1 MRRLPPLQEQ
11 PDYMER
17 VLRSFWVRS
26 WSEDRDVHTVE
37 DITAVGR
44 AAGMQESQI
53 QRCLQLMATPA
64 VKSKLKVIKTIGIL
78 KFVWIPPG
86 HYFVHS
92 QLIVHWCSTP
102 GL

>member
-1 MRRLPPLQEQ
+1 MRRLPPLQEH

-64 VKSKLKVIKTIGIL
+64 VKSKLKVPNYWNIKIGL
-78 KFVWIPPG
+78 DSSRP
-86 HYFVHS
+86 
-92 QLIVHWCSTP
+92 LLCS
-102 GL
+102 

>member
-1 MRRLPPLQEQ
+1 MLVATLHTRHTLRQARVGRLPLLLQEY

-26 WSEDRDVHTVE
+26 WSEDQDVHTVE

-64 VKSKLKVIKTIGIL
+64 VKSKLKVL
-78 KFVWIPPG
+78 
-86 HYFVHS
+86 
-92 QLIVHWCSTP
+92 
-102 GL
+102 

>member
-1 MRRLPPLQEQ
+1 MLVAPLHTRHTLRQARVGRLPPLQEY

-26 WSEDRDVHTVE
+26 WSEDQDVHTVE

-53 QRCLQLMATPA
+53 QRCLKLMATPA
-64 VKSKLKVIKTIGIL
+64 VKSKLKVL
-78 KFVWIPPG
+78 
-86 HYFVHS
+86 
-92 QLIVHWCSTP
+92 
-102 GL
+102 